1 MAAQLSL
8 SVDIII
14 DEKRAVL
21 DTYVMDFREVLLV
34 FNQLREFNLML
45 LSKSKITS

>member
-21 DTYVMDFREVLLV
+21 DTYVMDFIDFLLV
-34 FNQLREFNLML
+34 VI
-45 LSKSKITS
+45 S